1 MEFTVH
7 FSLSYKFYFYI
18 TLEEAQ
24 FIPMVLTHIA
34 DENILTMAFS
44 LRTVQLR

>member
-7 FSLSYKFYFYI
+7 FSLSYKFYLYV

-24 FIPMVLTHIA
+24 FIPMVVTYIA

-44 LRTVQLR
+44 LRTLCN